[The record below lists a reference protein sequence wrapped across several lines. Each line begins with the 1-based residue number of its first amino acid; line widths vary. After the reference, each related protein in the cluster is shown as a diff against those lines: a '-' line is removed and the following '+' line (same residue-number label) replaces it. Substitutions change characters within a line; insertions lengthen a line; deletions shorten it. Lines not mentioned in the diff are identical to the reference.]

1 MRSATKLL
9 FDFRSAVMIN
19 FFFPTFL
26 SLFWGGWG
34 AREGVRS
41 ISLEYKRVNVN
52 VNVSKLLGV
61 HFHQHLHWDE
71 HVKAACKSRL
81 RNNTN
86 NKKT

>member
-1 MRSATKLL
+1 M
-9 FDFRSAVMIN
+9 
-19 FFFPTFL
+19 
-26 SLFWGGWG
+26 
-34 AREGVRS
+34 S
-41 ISLEYKRVNVN
+41 IILEYKRVNVNVN

-61 HFHQHLHWDE
+61 HFHQHLNWDE

>member
-1 MRSATKLL
+1 M
-9 FDFRSAVMIN
+9 
-19 FFFPTFL
+19 
-26 SLFWGGWG
+26 
-34 AREGVRS
+34 S
-41 ISLEYKRVNVN
+41 IILGYKRVNVN

-86 NKKT
+86 NEKT